1 MLNAFLTWFQK
12 MPEEYCEHYTSAVN
26 QLKSRP
32 RDQKI
37 IQDQEEEAEFCR
49 SMGLNRKAMRKT
61 HLYVEDILRRLV
73 DCGYFVGEK
82 SKLANVRHDLLKK
95 KRTNGK
101 DIDHI
106 RLMKLGFLNFQH
118 EIEPSFLSQNNPKTV
133 YNCRGELPVLFQF
146 HSGERRRTK
155 QKC

>member
-32 RDQKI
+32 RDHRI

-82 SKLANVRHDLLKK
+82 SKLANLRHDLLKR

-101 DIDHI
+101 DIDYI
-106 RLMKLGFLNFQH
+106 RLMKLGCASVFLN
-118 EIEPSFLSQNNPKTV
+118 IDL
-133 YNCRGELPVLFQF
+133 
-146 HSGERRRTK
+146 
-155 QKC
+155 

>member
-82 SKLANVRHDLLKK
+82 AKLANLRHGLLKR

-101 DIDHI
+101 DIDYI
-106 RLMKLGFLNFQH
+106 RLMKLGF
-118 EIEPSFLSQNNPKTV
+118 
-133 YNCRGELPVLFQF
+133 FQF
-146 HSGERRRTK
+146 L
-155 QKC
+155 QC